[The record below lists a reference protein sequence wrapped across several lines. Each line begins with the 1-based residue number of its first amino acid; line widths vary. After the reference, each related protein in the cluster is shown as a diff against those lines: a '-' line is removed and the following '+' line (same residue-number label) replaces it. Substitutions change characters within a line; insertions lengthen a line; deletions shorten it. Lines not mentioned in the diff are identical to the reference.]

1 MWIFDLTI
9 SFTTLLFLIFTTAL
23 LLLLKVF
30 KKNHKLRPPPSPF
43 TLPIIGHL
51 HLLGPLIHQSFHR
64 LSTLYG
70 PLIQLKIGYI
80 PCVVASTPELAKE
93 FLKTHELAFS
103 SRKHSAAIKLLT
115 YDVSFAFSPY
125 GPYWK
130 FIKKTCTFE
139 LLGTRNMNHFLP
151 IRTNEI
157 RRFLQ
162 VMLEKAK
169 ASEGVNV
176 TEELIKLTNNVISQM
191 MFSTRSSGTEGEAE
205 EMRTLVREVT
215 QIFGEFNVS
224 DFIKLCKNIDIGG
237 FKKRSKD
244 IQKRYDAL
252 LEKII
257 SERESERARRGK
269 NRETLGEEGGKDF
282 LDMMLDTM
290 EDGKCEVEITR
301 DHIKALVLDFLT
313 AATDT
318 TAIAVEWTL
327 AELISN
333 PEVFDKAREEIDKVV
348 GKHRL
353 VTELDTPNLPYIHA
367 IIKESFRLHPPIPL
381 LIRKSVQDCTVGGYH
396 ISANTILFVNI
407 WAIGRN
413 PKYWES
419 PMKFWPERFLESNG
433 PGPVGSMDIKGHH
446 YELLPFGSGR
456 RGCPGMALA
465 MQELPVVLAAM
476 IQCFNWKPVTLDG
489 EELDMSERPGLTAPR
504 AHDLVCVPSARINS
518 FDNF

>member
-1 MWIFDLTI
+1 MLIFDLTI

-23 LLLLKVF
+23 LLKVF
-30 KKNHKLRPPPSPF
+30 KKNHKLQPPPSPF

-115 YDVSFAFSPY
+115 YDVSFAFAPY

-205 EMRTLVREVT
+205 EVRTLVREVT

-237 FKKRSKD
+237 FKKRSED

-301 DHIKALVLDFLT
+301 DHIKALVLVCTDF
-313 AATDT
+313 
-318 TAIAVEWTL
+318 I
-327 AELISN
+327 I
-333 PEVFDKAREEIDKVV
+333 
-348 GKHRL
+348 
-353 VTELDTPNLPYIHA
+353 LP
-367 IIKESFRLHPPIPL
+367 
-381 LIRKSVQDCTVGGYH
+381 
-396 ISANTILFVNI
+396 
-407 WAIGRN
+407 
-413 PKYWES
+413 
-419 PMKFWPERFLESNG
+419 
-433 PGPVGSMDIKGHH
+433 
-446 YELLPFGSGR
+446 
-456 RGCPGMALA
+456 
-465 MQELPVVLAAM
+465 
-476 IQCFNWKPVTLDG
+476 
-489 EELDMSERPGLTAPR
+489 
-504 AHDLVCVPSARINS
+504 
-518 FDNF
+518 